1 VRLNLSTFLGAA
13 WQFPDRS
20 PDPESG
26 SDVLADDLNL
36 HEQHWC
42 RVRGGIHP
50 DGTLFATG
58 NWIGLAACGLSQG
71 RAPCYSAGAIRGMRE
86 PPADQSY
93 AL

>member
-1 VRLNLSTFLGAA
+1 VGRHQEALSASEEAAILYQALAADNPGYCCDLAFLGAA

-42 RVRGGIHP
+42 RVRVAF
-50 DGTLFATG
+50 T
-58 NWIGLAACGLSQG
+58 
-71 RAPCYSAGAIRGMRE
+71 RAERCS
-86 PPADQSY
+86 PPA
-93 AL
+93 AG